1 MDDLAFLHPPARLQR
16 ILERTRN
23 IGFDMASETRTGRFL
38 RTLAA
43 SKPGGR
49 LLELGTGTGVATAW
63 LLDGMD
69 AAARLIS
76 VDADPAVQQIA
87 RDGLAGDPRLSLQ
100 TEDALAFLP
109 RQPAGSF
116 DLVFADALPGKYEGL
131 HEALRMV
138 RRGGF
143 YVVDDLLPQPN
154 WPEGHAA
161 KVPRLLADLSHHPEF
176 SVVPLAWASGLLMAV
191 RIV

>member
-1 MDDLAFLHPPARLQR
+1 MDDLAFLHPPARLER
-16 ILERTRN
+16 ILEHTRD
-23 IGFDMASETRTGRFL
+23 IGFDMASETRTGAFL

-49 LLELGTGTGVATAW
+49 LLELGTGTGVGTAW

-87 RDGLAGDPRLSLQ
+87 RNALAGDPRLSLQ
-100 TEDALAFLP
+100 IEDALAFLA

-116 DLVFADALPGKYEGL
+116 DLVFADALAGKYEGL
-131 HEALRMV
+131 HEALRVV

-143 YVVDDLLPQPN
+143 YIVDDLLPQPN

-176 SVVPLAWASGLLMAV
+176 SVLPLAWASGLLMAV